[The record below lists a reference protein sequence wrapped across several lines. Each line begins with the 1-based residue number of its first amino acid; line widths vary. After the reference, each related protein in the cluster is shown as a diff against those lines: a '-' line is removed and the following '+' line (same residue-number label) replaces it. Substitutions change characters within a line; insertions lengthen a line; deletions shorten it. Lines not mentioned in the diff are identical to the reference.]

1 MKRTM
6 ITMVCL
12 LFALA
17 GMAQEGVRFEDLS
30 FEEAL
35 KKAKSENKRVF
46 VDCYTSWCG
55 PCKRMVSSVFPQK
68 GVGDY
73 MNRHFVNVK
82 YDMEKGEGP
91 ALKERYRVA
100 VFPTFL
106 IVNPDGT
113 IHAKFTGYTDAKTYM
128 VRLKGYVESDT
139 TLGMLE
145 KQYDAGQR
153 DKELLTVYGELLR
166 ACSDSRA
173 NQVSSELFG
182 LLSDEE
188 RFSERYRY
196 VYERV
201 DYFPIG
207 SPEWKFF
214 VKNEER
220 FTQILGERR
229 VQQLLFSNYRFTLS
243 SFLAGQTDE
252 SAQKLRLMDKELG
265 KLPLDQESK
274 ELLSVLLQ
282 VAKALRSG
290 DMERLIAVGEEEL
303 PRISSS
309 HVPRKMFEVQKA
321 KMTQEQQARWEALEK
336 EIYKE

>member
-1 MKRTM
+1 M

-17 GMAQEGVRFEDLS
+17 GMAQKGVRFEELS
-30 FEEAL
+30 FEKAL
-35 KKAKSENKRVF
+35 EKAKAENKRVF

-68 GVGDY
+68 EVGDY

-106 IVNPDGT
+106 IVNSDGT
-113 IHAKFTGYTDAKTYM
+113 IHAKFTGYTNAQQYM
-128 VRLKGYVESDT
+128 TRLKGYVESDT

-145 KQYDAGQR
+145 KQYDAGRR

-166 ACSDSRA
+166 VCSDPRA

-188 RFSERYRY
+188 RFSERFRY
-196 VYERV
+196 IYQRV

-207 SPEWKFF
+207 SPEWEFF
-214 VKNEER
+214 VENQDR
-220 FTQILGERR
+220 FIQLLGEVR
-229 VQQLLFSNYRFTLS
+229 VSQLLTSNYSFTLGRTE
-243 SFLAGQTDE
+243 LTAK
-252 SAQKLRLMDKELG
+252 KLKYMEKELK
-265 KLPLDQESK
+265 KLKMAEESK
-274 ELLSVLLQ
+274 TLVEVSLQ
-282 VAKALRSG
+282 VAKAVERG
-290 DMERLIAVGEEEL
+290 NMNRLIDVCEREL
-303 PRISSS
+303 PRIP
-309 HVPRKMFEVQKA
+309 VNRIPRNLFEAQKG
-321 KMTQEQQARWEALEK
+321 KMTAEQRARWEALEK
-336 EIYKE
+336 ELYKK

>member
-1 MKRTM
+1 M

-17 GMAQEGVRFEDLS
+17 GMAQKGVRFEELS
-30 FEEAL
+30 FEKAL
-35 KKAKSENKRVF
+35 EKAKAENKRVF

-68 GVGDY
+68 EVGDY

-106 IVNPDGT
+106 IVNSDGT
-113 IHAKFTGYTDAKTYM
+113 IHAKFTGYTNAQQYM
-128 VRLKGYVESDT
+128 TRLKGYVESDT

-153 DKELLTVYGELLR
+153 GKELLTVYGELLR
-166 ACSDSRA
+166 ACSDPRA

-188 RFSERYRY
+188 RFSERFRY
-196 VYERV
+196 IYQRV

-214 VKNEER
+214 VENQER
-220 FTQILGERR
+220 FAQLLGGER
-229 VQQLLFSNYRFTLS
+229 VPQLLFSNYSFTLS
-243 SFLAGQTDE
+243 SFLSGRTELTAR
-252 SAQKLRLMDKELG
+252 KLKYMEKELK
-265 KLPLDQESK
+265 KLTIAEESK
-274 ELLSVLLQ
+274 PILVALLQ
-282 VAKALRSG
+282 VAKAVEAG
-290 DMERLIAVGEEEL
+290 NIDRLIDVCEQEL
-303 PRISSS
+303 PKIPSGRI
-309 HVPRKMFEVQKA
+309 PRKMFELQKD
-321 KMTQEQQARWEALEK
+321 KMTAEQQARWEALEK
-336 EIYKE
+336 ELYKK

>member
-1 MKRTM
+1 M

-17 GMAQEGVRFEDLS
+17 GMAQKGVRFEELS
-30 FEEAL
+30 FEKAL
-35 KKAKSENKRVF
+35 EKAKAENKRVF

-68 GVGDY
+68 EVGDY

-106 IVNPDGT
+106 IVNSDGT
-113 IHAKFTGYTDAKTYM
+113 IHAKFTGYTNAQQYM
-128 VRLKGYVESDT
+128 TRLKGYVESDT

-153 DKELLTVYGELLR
+153 GKELLTVYGELLR
-166 ACSDSRA
+166 VCSDPRA

-188 RFSERYRY
+188 RFSERFRY
-196 VYERV
+196 IYQRV

-207 SPEWKFF
+207 SPEWEFF
-214 VKNEER
+214 VENQDR
-220 FTQILGERR
+220 FIQLLGEVR
-229 VQQLLFSNYRFTLS
+229 VSQLLTSNYSFTLS
-243 SFLAGQTDE
+243 SFLSGRTELTAR
-252 SAQKLRLMDKELG
+252 KLKYMEKELK
-265 KLPLDQESK
+265 KLTIAEESK
-274 ELLSVLLQ
+274 PILVALLQ
-282 VAKALRSG
+282 VAKAVEAG
-290 DMERLIAVGEEEL
+290 NIDRLIDVCEQEL
-303 PRISSS
+303 PKIPSGRI
-309 HVPRKMFEVQKA
+309 PRKMFELQKD
-321 KMTQEQQARWEALEK
+321 KMTAEQQARWEALEK
-336 EIYKE
+336 ELYKK